1 MQARENDHPLP
12 PSARARC
19 CLFPHFPTRAGAGKS
34 NFRASAVRKRAR
46 KAPQGLERE
55 VFKSPIVAASK
66 GKKKARCE
74 RRRQERGETKKKL
87 DLLLL
92 VEKKNSSSY
101 PRRRLPE
108 QASLEPSRKVR
119 EPRSIV
125 IGLVGLLGVEAG
137 VAVCVLSGS
146 ERREN
151 EV

>member
-1 MQARENDHPLP
+1 MITLFRP
-12 PSARARC
+12 PRG
-19 CLFPHFPTRAGAGKS
+19 H
-34 NFRASAVRKRAR
+34 
-46 KAPQGLERE
+46 
-55 VFKSPIVAASK
+55 VAASFRTFQHALELEKAISELLPCAK
-66 GKKKARCE
+66 GPGRRRKASNEKFSSRQLSPRAKEKKKLVASDGGK
-74 RRRQERGETKKKL
+74 RGVKPKKKL

-146 ERREN
+146 ERREK